1 MTTTTVASADGAN
14 VASGVVDVVGVVGWV
29 GCPPV
34 GCGAE
39 VLLGTNEKSGLPLG
53 AGAGAMVTQAERRS
67 ATSGS
72 APSFPVLNVTPG

>member
-1 MTTTTVASADGAN
+1 MTTTAVASADGADGAE
-14 VASGVVDVVGVVGWV
+14 VAAGVAEGAEGV

-34 GCGAE
+34 GWGAE
-39 VLLGTNEKSGLPLG
+39 LLLGRNEMSGLPLG

-72 APSFPVLNVTPG
+72 APSFQVLDFTRG